1 MPIPESALN
10 LAGFALAQ
18 AVKNISLLS
27 EDDVLCP
34 FAIVEQAGKRTV
46 SKFADPKPDTAVARG
61 KIAMTQATKTAD
73 AWALGHEDF
82 TQQGKDAMDAISIDF
97 WTQGMKSPA
106 TLIQRF
112 ELPTGQRKIHLVGD
126 PGIIIDNIVQDPDE
140 VGHLVR
146 HIMQGVH
153 QHRQSGSVAG

>member
-1 MPIPESALN
+1 MLPESALN

-34 FAIVEQAGKRTV
+34 FAIVEQAGNRTV
-46 SKFADPKPDTAVARG
+46 TKFGDPKPDTAIARG
-61 KIAMTQATKTAD
+61 KEAMTLATKTAD

-97 WTQGMKSPA
+97 WTRGMKSPA

-126 PGIIIDNIVQDPDE
+126 PGIIIDSIVQAPHE
-140 VGHLVR
+140 AAHLVR
-146 HIMQGVH
+146 HIMQGVM
-153 QHRQSGSVAG
+153 QHRQSGAE